1 MKDENEKKKTMSENK
16 KKNVNESKM
25 ELSGKENPK
34 KKWKLHKNEEKVRNK
49 LFENKTKAA
58 Q

>member
-34 KKWKLHKNEEKVRNK
+34 KK
-49 LFENKTKAA
+49 
-58 Q
+58 